1 MINIKEFRVDKIILL
16 ITIIRRMKLPQYE
29 KNPKFSKIF
38 QVANCFTNHPDLY
51 KTITTDSTLI
61 NDLSPILQKDSFQ
74 NIYKDALSY
83 KDEVVKRWEKL
94 EPAIRNYYT
103 NILGLRAE
111 KDIIANIVNPQFNT
125 GTNDMK
131 NEIFYAHIYGEKDIS
146 YDATYMMHESLH
158 CLFPRTKEWT
168 DEQYSI
174 NHSLIELAIDNE
186 LRARL
191 GGNNKNYTEGHR
203 DAKKIRNALMP
214 LWVTFLSTK
223 DGISGYNIPN
233 DKTFKKYMNI
243 AQNNNVQ
250 NMNFE
255 ELMKYSIEH
264 YKEYGL
270 TENTFNLKRKE
281 SYGE

>member
-131 NEIFYAHIYGEKDIS
+131 NEISDLAVEIAEKVAAKEIDEKAHE
-146 YDATYMMHESLH
+146 A
-158 CLFPRTKEWT
+158 
-168 DEQYSI
+168 
-174 NHSLIELAIDNE
+174 LI
-186 LRARL
+186 
-191 GGNNKNYTEGHR
+191 G
-203 DAKKIRNALMP
+203 
-214 LWVTFLSTK
+214 
-223 DGISGYNIPN
+223 
-233 DKTFKKYMNI
+233 
-243 AQNNNVQ
+243 
-250 NMNFE
+250 
-255 ELMKYSIEH
+255 
-264 YKEYGL
+264 
-270 TENTFNLKRKE
+270 
-281 SYGE
+281 

>member
-103 NILGLRAE
+103 NI
-111 KDIIANIVNPQFNT
+111 
-125 GTNDMK
+125 
-131 NEIFYAHIYGEKDIS
+131 
-146 YDATYMMHESLH
+146 
-158 CLFPRTKEWT
+158 
-168 DEQYSI
+168 
-174 NHSLIELAIDNE
+174 
-186 LRARL
+186 
-191 GGNNKNYTEGHR
+191 
-203 DAKKIRNALMP
+203 
-214 LWVTFLSTK
+214 
-223 DGISGYNIPN
+223 
-233 DKTFKKYMNI
+233 
-243 AQNNNVQ
+243 
-250 NMNFE
+250 
-255 ELMKYSIEH
+255 
-264 YKEYGL
+264 
-270 TENTFNLKRKE
+270 
-281 SYGE
+281 